1 MKYYEITVD
10 TTSEAS
16 ELVAEILTEVGSN
29 GIGIY
34 DPKDLLELADN
45 GVIWDYMDEHLIK
58 DDGKAQVKG
67 YFPVDGFETVKQLI
81 DEKIEFLKANCPFD
95 LGSLD
100 ISKTV
105 VDDNDWVESWKEN
118 YKPIHAG
125 RVTIVP
131 EWIDYAPQEGE
142 YIVKID
148 PGMAFGTGEHESTK
162 MCLELLQALGVEDK
176 SVIDIGTGSGILAL
190 ASAKLGA
197 KFVEAYD
204 IDDNAVKSAKSNAA
218 LNGLTDKLKVDN
230 ANLLDKTSGKFDIVL
245 ANITADVLITLS
257 ATLGDYMKKDGV
269 IIISGIILKR
279 EDDVKTAF
287 VNAGFEMLERMNMG
301 EWVAFKWKS
310 RDFLQI

>member
-1 MKYYEITVD
+1 MKYYELTVD

-16 ELVAEILTEVGSN
+16 ELVAEILTEAGSN

-34 DPKDLLELADN
+34 DPKDLLDLADS

-67 YFPVDGFETVKQLI
+67 YFPVDGFEAVKADL
-81 DEKIEFLKANCPFD
+81 DARFEFFKENCPFD
-95 LGSLD
+95 YGTLA

-131 EWIDYAPQEGE
+131 QWIDYTPCDGE
-142 YIVKID
+142 YIVRID

-162 MCLELLQALGVEDK
+162 MCLQFLQALGVEGK

-197 KFVEAYD
+197 SVVEAYD
-204 IDDNAVKSAKSNAA
+204 IDDNAVKAAKENAA
-218 LNGLTDKLKVDN
+218 LNGLEDKLKVDN

-257 ATLGDYMKKDGV
+257 VTLGDYMKKDGV
-269 IIISGIILKR
+269 VIISGIILKR
-279 EDDVKTAF
+279 EDDVKNAF
-287 VNAGFEMLERMNMG
+287 VKAGFEIQERMNMG
-301 EWVAFKWKS
+301 EWVAFKLN
-310 RDFLQI
+310 RLY

>member
-16 ELVAEILTEVGSN
+16 ELVAEILTEAGSN

-34 DPKDLLELADN
+34 DPRDLLELADN
-45 GVIWDYMDEHLIK
+45 GVIWDYMDEHLIN

-67 YFPVDGFETVKQLI
+67 YFPVDGFESVKKVI
-81 DEKIEFLKANCPFD
+81 DDKFDFLKANCPFD
-95 LGSLD
+95 YGTLNM
-100 ISKTV
+100 SKTV

-131 EWIDYAPQEGE
+131 EWIDYDAKDGE

-162 MCLELLQALGVEDK
+162 MCLQLLQALGVEGK

-197 KFVEAYD
+197 KIVEAYD

-218 LNGLTDKLKVDN
+218 LNGLEDKLKVDN
-230 ANLLDKTSGKFDIVL
+230 ANLLDKTTGKFDIVL

-257 ATLGDYMKKDGV
+257 ATLGDYMKKNGV
-269 IIISGIILKR
+269 VIISGIILKR
-279 EDDVKTAF
+279 EEDVKTAF
-287 VNAGFEMLERMNMG
+287 VKAGYKIIERINMG
-301 EWVAFKWKS
+301 EWVAFKLS
-310 RDFLQI
+310 I

>member
-16 ELVAEILTEVGSN
+16 ELVADILTEAGSN

-34 DPKDLLELADN
+34 DPKDLLELSAN
-45 GVIWDYMDEHLIK
+45 GVIWDYMDEHLIN

-67 YFPVDGFETVKQLI
+67 YFPVDVFESVKALI
-81 DEKIEFLKANCPFD
+81 DEKLEFLRLNCPFD
-95 LGSLD
+95 FGSLD

-131 EWIDYAPQEGE
+131 QWIDYEPQESE
-142 YIVKID
+142 YVVKID

-162 MCLELLQALGVEDK
+162 MCLQLLQALGVEGK

-204 IDDNAVKSAKSNAA
+204 IDDNAVKSAKDNAS
-218 LNGLTDKLKVDN
+218 LNGFSDKLKIDN
-230 ANLLDKTSGKFDIVL
+230 ANLLDKTTGKFDIVL

-257 ATLGDYMKKDGV
+257 ATLGDYLKTGGIV
-269 IIISGIILKR
+269 IISGIILKR
-279 EDDVKTAF
+279 ENDVKSAF
-287 VNAGFEMLERMNMG
+287 INEGYEIIERVNMG
-301 EWVAFKWKS
+301 EWVAFKLS
-310 RDFLQI
+310 RQNR